1 MQLSGRILN
10 VLVASLLC
18 LIMQQPASA
27 KTVTGS
33 FAGLAFDMQFGA
45 GDPPPALF
53 NGASVKGTF
62 SLVTDL
68 VGLPES
74 LETNFASYRLVEGA
88 LMLSFST
95 MGATYVFGN
104 EGLDSAATV
113 YTDASGQNVLFGANF
128 FGSSGYEAMLS
139 FGGNLANGATGLYV
153 DGLDLTTFHPGP
165 VQLAFTDAYFRL
177 APTIGARVLLSD
189 LQFNAVNAVP
199 EVETWALLVA
209 GLGVVGW
216 RWARYCGRA

>member
-1 MQLSGRILN
+1 MQLNSRTLR
-10 VLVASLLC
+10 VLVACLLC
-18 LIMQQPASA
+18 LIMQQQASA

-33 FAGLAFDMQFGA
+33 FTGLAFDMQFGP
-45 GDPPPALF
+45 GDPAPPLF
-53 NGASVKGTF
+53 NGAAVEGTF
-62 SLVTDL
+62 SLMTDL
-68 VGLPES
+68 VGPPES

-88 LMLSFST
+88 LLLTFST
-95 MGATYVFGN
+95 MGSTYVFGD

-128 FGSSGYEAMLS
+128 FGSNGYEAMLS

-153 DGLDLTTFHPGP
+153 DGLDLATFHSGL

-177 APTIGARVLLSD
+177 SPTIGARVVLSD
-189 LQFNAVNAVP
+189 LQFDAVSAVP

-216 RWARYCGRA
+216 HGARYRGRA